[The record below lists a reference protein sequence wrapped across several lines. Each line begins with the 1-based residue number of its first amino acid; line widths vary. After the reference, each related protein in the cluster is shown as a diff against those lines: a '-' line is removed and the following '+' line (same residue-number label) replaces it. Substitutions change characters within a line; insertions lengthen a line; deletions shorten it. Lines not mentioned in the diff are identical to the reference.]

1 MSIGK
6 VTPAHA
12 KPSTH
17 KAAKIAVG
25 VVGTAAVASVVAAA
39 MMGKTD
45 KLTLSTAPKA
55 IQAGYGKMGA
65 AIAQGATTAWA
76 KISSTAVNAFE
87 AVRAKFASA
96 PQVIQEAAAD
106 VAEAAEAAAQNV

>member
-17 KAAKIAVG
+17 KAAKIAAG

-45 KLTLSTAPKA
+45 ELTLSTAPKA

-65 AIAQGATTAWA
+65 AIAKGATTAWA
-76 KISSTAVNAFE
+76 KVSSTAVSAFK
-87 AVRAKFASA
+87 AVKAKIVKA

>member
-76 KISSTAVNAFE
+76 KVSSTAVNAFE
-87 AVRAKFASA
+87 AVKAKFANA
-96 PQVIQEAAAD
+96 PEVVEKAAAD